1 MTYISMKNVFKFVK
15 ASRFFPTYAPTVKQF
30 NNKILGT
37 DGRRDVKFTDQDK
50 KAIKA
55 GLRAMLKEVGR

>member
-1 MTYISMKNVFKFVK
+1 MIYTDMKNVFKFVK
-15 ASRFFPTYAPTVKQF
+15 AARFFPTYAPTVKQF

-37 DGRRDVKFTDQDK
+37 DGRRPVKFTDQDK

-55 GLRAMLKEVGR
+55 GLRAMVKDAT

>member
-1 MTYISMKNVFKFVK
+1 MKLFKFVK

-55 GLRAMLKEVGR
+55 GLRAMLKDATTLQK